1 MFAIPPTRSNCMDH
15 IFAGQVVSLCDFCAA
30 CLAALQRTALCKQ
43 PRSGG
48 TMKAAV
54 HTATAQKRRL
64 AALTIAST
72 LIFVMSF
79 LIICKGIAYSSPFCT
94 SLNMLFCNSRIN
106 ISTCAPVRNGVFIVD
121 ANKNSAS
128 NCFYLIRRKRRQ
140 RLDIPIKFF
149 RHNHSDTMI
158 FFICHFCRRVCDNL
172 SNRNNSSSFGIKK
185 SIMPFSLRCARPAY
199 PDGLHRTLDC
209 SRMPYTQQKT
219 LLPWHN

>member
-1 MFAIPPTRSNCMDH
+1 MQPSTPP
-15 IFAGQVVSLCDFCAA
+15 
-30 CLAALQRTALCKQ
+30 
-43 PRSGG
+43 P
-48 TMKAAV
+48 
-54 HTATAQKRRL
+54 KRDVL

-79 LIICKGIAYSSPFCT
+79 LRICRGIAYFSPFCT
-94 SLNMLFCNSRIN
+94 SLNMLFLQFTNQHFNLCPCKKRCFYCRCPIK
-106 ISTCAPVRNGVFIVD
+106 IPLQ
-121 ANKNSAS
+121 

-209 SRMPYTQQKT
+209 SRMPYTQQKH
-219 LLPWHN
+219 LLS